1 MDERQDDENLV
12 EYILFQQV
20 DLRRRPN
27 SQVAG
32 INVDVV
38 FAATNCGTLANTLP
52 CGLPLPSGQ
61 RDQAVTLLNGLQTI
75 ADVLDRRGRLRQLT
89 HLGARHC
96 HQTGATADSFLTPH
110 SMK

>member
-38 FAATNCGTLANTLP
+38 FAATNCWHVGEYSPMRSPAPVRST
-52 CGLPLPSGQ
+52 GSGRDAPQ
-61 RDQAVTLLNGLQTI
+61 RPPD
-75 ADVLDRRGRLRQLT
+75 DR
-89 HLGARHC
+89 
-96 HQTGATADSFLTPH
+96 
-110 SMK
+110 